1 MNVPRKAGLAM
12 TQFGAGKAPPPP
24 ARRSSVQSD
33 SAPGE
38 EAVVAARP
46 LPRTPEPERR
56 LIPRIRSH
64 RRNKTLPNISLP
76 TNVVHTV
83 HVVFNPVTGDLEGLP
98 DTMKALLDASK
109 ITKEEKEQ
117 NPEAVYQALRYLQ
130 DPKNHSKVDKFM
142 TQDESDYD
150 ELPSGPA
157 RPVLPPLAPLPPNLA
172 TIRESREYPQTLSI
186 DAEPAPPP
194 IPSRPERTKSI
205 YTQPVDDTDSPTSR
219 PRSGSDGAVSAVP
232 AKPQSQQAQ
241 REEVLGKLRQV
252 VSVGNPQKKY
262 RLEQKIGQGAS
273 GAVYTAL
280 DLKTGELVAVK
291 QMILEKQPRQEL
303 IINEILVMQRSRH
316 LNIVNYLDSYL
327 VSGEL
332 WVIMEYLAGGSLT
345 DVVTE
350 TCMEEGHIAAVC
362 REVLQALQFLHEKN
376 IIHRDIKSD
385 NILLGLNGEIKI
397 TDFGFCA
404 QLSPEKT
411 KRTTMVGTPYWMAP
425 EVVHRKQ
432 YGPSVDLWSLGIMAI
447 EMLEGEPPYM
457 NEDPVRALYLI
468 ASNGKPTIKDRH
480 KLSPYFCDFLDKCLE
495 VDNNKRPSAS
505 QLLQHPFLRCA
516 QPLPNLRA
524 LIEAAR
530 SSIMRKQEMDVI

>member
-1 MNVPRKAGLAM
+1 
-12 TQFGAGKAPPPP
+12 
-24 ARRSSVQSD
+24 
-33 SAPGE
+33 
-38 EAVVAARP
+38 
-46 LPRTPEPERR
+46 
-56 LIPRIRSH
+56 
-64 RRNKTLPNISLP
+64 
-76 TNVVHTV
+76 
-83 HVVFNPVTGDLEGLP
+83 
-98 DTMKALLDASK
+98 MKALLDASK

-130 DPKNHSKVDKFM
+130 DPKNHGKVDKFI
-142 TQDESDYD
+142 TQNESDYD

-157 RPVLPPLAPLPPNLA
+157 RPVISPLTPLPLNLA
-172 TIRESREYPQTLSI
+172 TIRESREFPQNGG
-186 DAEPAPPP
+186 EPIPPP
-194 IPSRPERTKSI
+194 IPTRPERTKSI
-205 YTQPVDDTDSPTSR
+205 YTQPVDSTDSPVYQQPR
-219 PRSGSDGAVSAVP
+219 PRNGSDGAAGPVP
-232 AKPQSQQAQ
+232 TKPKSKEEQ
-241 REEVLGKLRQV
+241 REEVLARLRQV

-262 RLEQKIGQGAS
+262 RLQQKIGQGAS

-291 QMILEKQPRQEL
+291 QMILDKQPRQEL
-303 IINEILVMQRSRH
+303 IINEILVMQKSRH

-327 VSGEL
+327 VDGEL

-385 NILLGLNGEIKI
+385 NILLGMNGEIKI

-468 ASNGKPTIKDRH
+468 ASNGKPRIKDRD
-480 KLSPYFCDFLDKCLE
+480 KLSPHFCDFLDKCLV

-530 SSIMRKQEMDVI
+530 CSILRKQEINVI

>member
-1 MNVPRKAGLAM
+1 
-12 TQFGAGKAPPPP
+12 
-24 ARRSSVQSD
+24 
-33 SAPGE
+33 
-38 EAVVAARP
+38 
-46 LPRTPEPERR
+46 
-56 LIPRIRSH
+56 
-64 RRNKTLPNISLP
+64 
-76 TNVVHTV
+76 
-83 HVVFNPVTGDLEGLP
+83 
-98 DTMKALLDASK
+98 MKALLDASK

-130 DPKNHSKVDKFM
+130 DPKNHAKVDKFI
-142 TQDESDYD
+142 TQDEGDYD

-157 RPVLPPLAPLPPNLA
+157 RPVVPPLAPLPPNLA
-172 TIRESREYPQTLSI
+172 TIRESREYPQALSI
-186 DAEPAPPP
+186 DGEPTPPP

-205 YTQPVDDTDSPTSR
+205 YTQPVDATDSPTSS
-219 PRSGSDGAVSAVP
+219 PRGAGDGAAGGAP
-232 AKPQSQQAQ
+232 ARPSSQQAQ

-262 RLEQKIGQGAS
+262 RLERKIGQGAS

-280 DLKTGELVAVK
+280 DLQTGELVAVK

-468 ASNGKPTIKDRH
+468 ASNGKPTIKDRD

-530 SSIMRKQEMDVI
+530 SSIMRKQEMNVI